1 MTMKRVL
8 FGAMTGL
15 MTACVAMAQANP
27 QQPGRTRTEPQQP
40 PAQMTVPEAQ
50 QPQQQRERQRTR
62 NPMESQPQL
71 QAEPA
76 MGQANRKPPEE
87 KSVVTRHSARIGG
100 QQINY
105 TATAATYV
113 IKSDDGAPK
122 ASMFYV
128 AYTK

>member
-1 MTMKRVL
+1 MFLIYSRRKLPPFPLSPLPPAENLRIWVTSGRIPISPNKERVAMTMKRVL

-15 MTACVAMAQANP
+15 MTTCVAMAQANA

-71 QAEPA
+71 Q
-76 MGQANRKPPEE
+76 RSEE
-87 KSVVTRHSARIGG
+87 RRVGKEERARW
-100 QQINY
+100 
-105 TATAATYV
+105 A
-113 IKSDDGAPK
+113 
-122 ASMFYV
+122 
-128 AYTK
+128 